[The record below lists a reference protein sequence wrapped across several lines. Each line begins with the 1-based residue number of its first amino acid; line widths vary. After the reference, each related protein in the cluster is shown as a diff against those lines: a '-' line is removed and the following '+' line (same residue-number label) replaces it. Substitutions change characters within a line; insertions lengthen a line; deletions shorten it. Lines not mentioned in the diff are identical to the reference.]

1 MKLLPH
7 QKTSLPEDAKGKTWF
22 LVDVKGKTLGR
33 TATALSNLLRGKGKV
48 SWSPQQDSGD
58 HLVVINAR
66 EIRLAKNK
74 TETKLYHWH
83 TGYGSGLKTRTAS
96 QLLQKKPEKILFD
109 AVWGMLPRNKLRRHM
124 MKKLHIFPGADHR
137 HTSQSPEP
145 LEL

>member
-7 QKTSLPEDAKGKTWF
+7 QKTSVSTEAKTRNWF

-33 TATALSNLLRGKGKV
+33 IATALSNLLRGKEKAF
-48 SWSPQQDSGD
+48 WSPQEDFGD
-58 HLVVINAR
+58 HLVIINAR

-96 QLLQKKPEKILFD
+96 QLLQKKPEKILYD

-124 MKKLHIFPGADHR
+124 MKKLHIFPGMEHQHA
-137 HTSQSPEP
+137 SQSPKSI
-145 LEL
+145 EL